1 MCASPSQACNV
12 GPATHN
18 RRPRHRARGRGGRG
32 ASSCTQRQCLGQG
45 KHPRDQSTP
54 LLASRVPH
62 QSPSRKRR
70 LSPPG
75 GAGGVRR
82 QHRPWCSRP
91 AKVPVVRVLCRY
103 KLGVRLGGCSSTS
116 LQLTR
121 LGGDCPPHPFSSLP
135 QTSLGEGGS
144 TWAGVPTC
152 HPRGDRELVGCS
164 AAHWGSLHDT
174 ATYPAAERD
183 PAPSAAQQRPPPR
196 ALAGTPGPCAPRA
209 TRPAWHKG
217 SMAQP
222 RPAASA
228 SRRRPRDSSP
238 GRCRR
243 QPCPPPAPFPG
254 QAGHRAEPCAPARS
268 KQSGGGLR
276 SLPLSA
282 VT

>member
-1 MCASPSQACNV
+1 MAQQLTTDSLDT
-12 GPATHN
+12 GLGGKGGEGKG
-18 RRPRHRARGRGGRG
+18 RHRGPKGTAWGRV
-32 ASSCTQRQCLGQG
+32 STQGIRT
-45 KHPRDQSTP
+45 PP
-54 LLASRVPH
+54 LLASRIPH

-70 LSPPG
+70 LSP
-75 GAGGVRR
+75 GAR
-82 QHRPWCSRP
+82 QHPPWCSRP

-103 KLGVRLGGCSSTS
+103 KLGVRLGRVLLHISLAHSSGRGLSPAS
-116 LQLTR
+116 LQLTPANV
-121 LGGDCPPHPFSSLP
+121 GWG
-135 QTSLGEGGS
+135 GGS
-144 TWAGVPTC
+144 PWARVPTC
-152 HPRGDRELVGCS
+152 HPRGDRELVGRS
-164 AAHWGSLHDT
+164 AVHWGSLQDT

-228 SRRRPRDSSP
+228 SRRRPQDSSP
-238 GRCRR
+238 GRCCR

-268 KQSGGGLR
+268 KQRGGGLR
-276 SLPLSA
+276 SLPLSLHRD
-282 VT
+282 VSSLGGYL

>member
-1 MCASPSQACNV
+1 MAQQLTTDSLDT
-12 GPATHN
+12 GLGGE
-18 RRPRHRARGRGGRG
+18 GRGGQG
-32 ASSCTQRQCLGQG
+32 ASSWTQRHCLGQG
-45 KHPRDQSTP
+45 KHPRDQNTP
-54 LLASRVPH
+54 ASRVPN
-62 QSPSRKRR
+62 
-70 LSPPG
+70 SPPESFEEKAPFP
-75 GAGGVRR
+75 GAR
-82 QHRPWCSRP
+82 QHPPWCSRP

-103 KLGVRLGGCSSTS
+103 KLGVRLGRVLLHISLAHSSGRGLSPAS
-116 LQLTR
+116 LQLTPANV
-121 LGGDCPPHPFSSLP
+121 GWG
-135 QTSLGEGGS
+135 GGS
-144 TWAGVPTC
+144 PWARVPTC
-152 HPRGDRELVGCS
+152 HPPGDRELVERS
-164 AAHWGSLHDT
+164 AVHWGSLQDT

-238 GRCRR
+238 GRCCR

-268 KQSGGGLR
+268 KQRGGGLR
-276 SLPLSA
+276 SLPLSLHRD
-282 VT
+282 VSSLGGYL